1 MAQKTFQCAN
11 ILEAEICHNGIQ
23 GGDSGHGGYV
33 EMYLTSTDTFTVNG
47 TEMYQCKIRFTGDSE
62 RRNLISALKF
72 FITELEK

>member
-1 MAQKTFQCAN
+1 MAQEIFQDAN
-11 ILEAEICHNGIQ
+11 ILEAEIYHNGIQ

-33 EMYLTSTDTFTVNG
+33 EMYLTSTDTFTIND
-47 TEMYQCKIRFTGDSE
+47 TETYQCKIRFTGDSE